1 MNRLAADDAI
11 NVMGL
16 AKGCERYVVLFP
28 DTERANV
35 VIALR
40 DWSVNPELDFDADDA
55 NRVLLK
61 MRQDADYRME
71 CEKK

>member
-1 MNRLAADDAI
+1 MNRLATDESLT
-11 NVMGL
+11 VLCL
-16 AKGCERYVVLFP
+16 AKGCHRWIILADEAHLG
-28 DTERANV
+28 DV

-40 DWSVNPELDFDADDA
+40 DWSVNPLLDFDAADA

-71 CEKK
+71 CEGR